1 MGLRSLIQ
9 KPSAVQRIMWL
20 ARAVSAVAFVVG
32 MFLAAQAAAAGN
44 TVGALLFIAISVA
57 YVLATWVSPLS
68 PVPWIAIGGMVAV
81 FVVLDPGVISIT
93 LAAAAGVL
101 FWMRGRKRSSS
112 IDTSTLHPVAP
123 DAVMRGA
130 EQRVDELVA
139 MGWRQ
144 AGAYGFESL
153 AARVTASVLV
163 HPNLDRHAQIT
174 DMLASIESRFDDG
187 RILITLNS
195 GRASLPPNYLTNDL
209 PGASPAELAGDH
221 QRALDLL
228 VTFGVTPLQVPEHT
242 IVSEAMASEV
252 ETIQWST
259 DHVSGGLFN
268 FGTGAGALDGSPKST
283 ARIEAWLADSTE
295 YQVSSNE

>member
-1 MGLRSLIQ
+1 
-9 KPSAVQRIMWL
+9 MWL
-20 ARAVSAVAFVVG
+20 ARAISAVAFVVG

-68 PVPWIAIGGMVAV
+68 PVPWIAIGGMVTV

-112 IDTSTLHPVAP
+112 INTSSLHPVAP

-130 EQRVDELVA
+130 EHRVAELVA

-144 AGAYGFESL
+144 AGAYGFDSL
-153 AARVTASVLV
+153 AASVTASVLV
-163 HPNLDRHAQIT
+163 HPDLDRHAQIT
-174 DMLASIESRFDDG
+174 DMVASIESRFENG

-195 GRASLPPNYLTNDL
+195 GRATLPPNYLANDI
-209 PGASPAELAGDH
+209 PGASPAELAEDH

-228 VTFGVTPLQVPEHT
+228 ATFGVAPLQVPEHT

-252 ETIQWST
+252 ETIQWSS
-259 DHVSGGLFN
+259 DHASGGLFN
-268 FGTGAGALDGSPKST
+268 FGTGTGPLDRSQQST
-283 ARIEAWLADSTE
+283 ARIEAWIGNSVA
-295 YQVSSNE
+295 Q